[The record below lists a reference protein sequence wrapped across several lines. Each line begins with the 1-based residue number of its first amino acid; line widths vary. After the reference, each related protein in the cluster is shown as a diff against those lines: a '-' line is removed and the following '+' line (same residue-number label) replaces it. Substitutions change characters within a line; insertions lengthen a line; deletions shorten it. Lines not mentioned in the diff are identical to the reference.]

1 MYLLLLSIVTPITVV
16 TPLPWFSVYWE
27 SQDSYMYN
35 DDEQHNP
42 WYIDL
47 GDIHAG
53 LPGNTAGPST
63 VHIAFADTCVSACQ
77 ESYPDEFCS
86 RYPPEGIPAKPR
98 SVDDWGT
105 KFNITSNMLAR
116 DIPRLKAKGV
126 KINLSYGRD
135 GLKPYSGGGIN
146 EAFEGVQ
153 HADELAR
160 RMKENAKEWDLDG
173 IDIFTLGTYTAGFSY
188 FGYNAGFHSRV
199 IKSLRSELPPEKTIS
214 YTIWMDPCTQWMDPW
229 HPMDDVIA
237 ATHKYLDFIYI
248 RLLPENEECVLN
260 RLINDLGVPA
270 SKIGWLME
278 IEDWMAEEI
287 EEETM
292 LFLTNSVRERGLH
305 GLSLF
310 SVNKENNRYY
320 GQFLEA
326 TAQELYA

>member
-63 VHIAFADTCVSACQ
+63 VNIAFADTCVSACQ

-86 RYPPEGIPAKPR
+86 KYPPEGIPAKPR

-105 KFNITSNMLAR
+105 KFNITSNMLTR
-116 DIPRLKAKGV
+116 DIPRLKSKGV
-126 KINLSYGRD
+126 KINLSYGND
-135 GLKPYSGGGIN
+135 GLKPYAGGGII
-146 EAFEGVQ
+146 EAYEDVRQ
-153 HADELAR
+153 ADELAR
-160 RMKENAKEWDLDG
+160 RMKENTKEWDLDG
-173 IDIFTLGTYTAGFSY
+173 VDIFTLGVNDPGFTF
-188 FGYNAGFHSRV
+188 FGKNAGFHNRV
-199 IKSLRSELPPEKTIS
+199 IKSLRSELPQEKTIS
-214 YTIWMDPCTQWMDPW
+214 YTIFSDPCHDMAPWDLIW
-229 HPMDDVIA
+229 HPMNDVIA
-237 ATHKYLDFIYI
+237 LSHKYLDFIYI
-248 RLLPENEECVLN
+248 KLEPENEECVLN
-260 RLINDLGVPA
+260 LLINEYGVPA
-270 SKIGWLME
+270 SKIGWMME
-278 IEDWMAEEI
+278 MDDK